1 MFLQENLDGN
11 ILETGRFLNSHVQ
24 CKTKPQILLVVI
36 LVRRNTPLILRDIF
50 FTRKQLYK
58 IFANFERLQPNFVL

>member
-36 LVRRNTPLILRDIF
+36 HVRGNTPLILHAKTI
-50 FTRKQLYK
+50 
-58 IFANFERLQPNFVL
+58 V